1 MSFEPIKFV
10 YTPPPTIPP
19 LAVFAPSVNPVGS
32 AVAVSTEF
40 GSTAAANSNAAA
52 LVTRLKNLGATSAYL
67 QSAILGLTPTLG
79 VNFDLASNPD
89 LGRALARVYNTT
101 TPPSAMNMPMYT
113 QLLSADIS
121 FQQFDLLNPPLGS
134 PAQIEPIQR
143 ADVTLITK
151 TFENTLI
158 ASGQYNQTLPVLLRS
173 LSGDQVVFNSVTIAL
188 NAYPI
193 LAVPQLT
200 PAQLATSQT
209 PNTSSSRDLNG
220 ASTDVSDSL
229 AGMLNAV
236 LDQWTNS
243 YAGIYQVVATPD
255 PTETALPS
263 VVATLSSQ
271 PSSDLTRLSTMLAN
285 LIATEQQPA
294 IQNAHDSVDNLIV
307 PRLLSDV
314 ASHATNLDY
323 MMQIAVTPSTSFTS
337 LLGGVMATLKSIN
350 PGSILNVGLTGS
362 VGVAAGGYNP
372 PPLTPAQEAAVSGL
386 PEGLQILGA
395 NISWAQSSA
404 TNQSTVI
411 GQSIQRLGLRRTT
424 NQGNMTEFLTSLK
437 SLSSSVGIINAL
449 LQSGANSPASSGNS
463 TSLNTGTVNPNN
475 SLQSFGT
482 LISSLPSQSGSSYAL
497 DGNTLTIIPPA
508 IPVAPPN
515 VQLVLA
521 QGGVQQVTTQTLQT
535 QVNFTV

>member
-19 LAVFAPSVNPVGS
+19 LAVFAPTVNPVGT
-32 AVAVSTEF
+32 AVSVSTEF

-52 LVTRLKNLGATSAYL
+52 LVTRLKNLSATSAYL
-67 QSAILGLTPTLG
+67 QSAILSLVPTLG
-79 VNFDLASNPD
+79 VNFDLAANPD
-89 LGRALARVYNTT
+89 LGRALAQVYNTNE
-101 TPPSAMNMPMYT
+101 PPSAMNMPMYT

-121 FQQFDLLNPPLGS
+121 FQQFDILNPPLGS
-134 PAQIEPIQR
+134 SVQIQPLQR
-143 ADVTLITK
+143 ANVSLITK

-158 ASGQYNQTLPVLLRS
+158 KSGQYDQTLPVLLRS
-173 LSGDQVVFNSVTIAL
+173 LSGDQTVFTAMTAAISG
-188 NAYPI
+188 YPI

-209 PNTSSSRDLNG
+209 PTGTSSRDLNG

-229 AGMLNAV
+229 AGTLNAV

-271 PSSDLTRLSTMLAN
+271 PSSDLTRLSTMLTN

-314 ASHATNLDY
+314 TSHATNLDY
-323 MMQIAVTPSTSFTS
+323 MMQIAVTPSASFTS
-337 LLGGVMATLKSIN
+337 LLGGVMATLSSIN

-362 VGVAAGGYNP
+362 VGVAAGGFNP
-372 PPLTPAQEAAVSGL
+372 PPLTPAQSQTVAGL

-404 TNQSTVI
+404 TNQSALI
-411 GQSIQRLGLRRTT
+411 QSSIQRLGLRRMT
-424 NQGNMTEFLTSLK
+424 NQGNTTEFLTSLK

-449 LQSGANSPASSGNS
+449 LQSGANTPASSGNS
-463 TSLNTGTVNPNN
+463 TSLNTGTVSPNT

-515 VQLVLA
+515 VQAVLA
-521 QGGVQQVTTQTLQT
+521 QGGVKQVTTQTLQT